1 MTSTPSPKDDAR
13 PGSAPAASRAKSR
26 PNAKRGNRRSD
37 KRTAARIAAVQ
48 ALYQLSATNA
58 APDDVLDEFHL
69 HRMSEAGPAATA
81 DKALFIEVFRG
92 ACGDREALNALIESS
107 ISDDWALERMDRVLV
122 ALLNA
127 GAWELLGR
135 AETPARV
142 VIAEYVDVA
151 RVFFD
156 KREPAF
162 VNGVLDK
169 LARKLR
175 PGEFDDTDAPTADV
189 VEAPVAAS
197 AETPTEDAVPDE
209 RTESGT
215 DKGSAD
221 GP

>member
-1 MTSTPSPKDDAR
+1 MTSTSSPKGDAGT
-13 PGSAPAASRAKSR
+13 GSAPSAARAKSRAKSR
-26 PNAKRGNRRSD
+26 SNAGPNSKRGNRRSD

-58 APDDVLDEFHL
+58 APDDVLDEFRL

-81 DKALFIEVFRG
+81 DKTLFMEVFRG
-92 ACGDREALNALIESS
+92 ACTERETLNELIESS

-175 PGEFDDTDAPTADV
+175 AGEFDDAD
-189 VEAPVAAS
+189 PQVAD
-197 AETPTEDAVPDE
+197 TVPDE
-209 RTESGT
+209 
-215 DKGSAD
+215 SAD
-221 GP
+221 DGP